1 MIGGSGIGGLHSL
14 EEQIENNSYY
24 EQTPRYNPFMLPKMI
39 ADIVPGLISI
49 EYGLK
54 GLNYGTISAC
64 ASRSDAIISAMDS
77 LRMGRAE
84 VCVTG
89 GSEAAVT
96 RAGIAAFA
104 GMDALA

>member
-1 MIGGSGIGGLHSL
+1 MI
-14 EEQIENNSYY
+14 
-24 EQTPRYNPFMLPKMI
+24 PKMI

-64 ASRSDAIISAMDS
+64 ASSSNAIISAMDS
-77 LRMGRAE
+77 IRMDRAE
-84 VCVTG
+84 VTVTG

-96 RAGIAAFA
+96 RAGVGGFS
-104 GMDALA
+104 GMKALSSRNDDPATASRPFDNDGYVFLLGEVGVALI